1 MKIAIAQIKCSLGD
15 VSANIS
21 QVASLSQTAAGKGC
35 HVIVFPE
42 MIDTGYEMSVIRET
56 ASSWD
61 GELFHA
67 LQKIASDTNLHL
79 ICGISEKEDN
89 KIYNSIAVLNAKGEL
104 IGKYRK
110 AHLAAYPPLDEDSS
124 ISPGNSIETVKIG
137 GMKWGLM
144 ICYDL
149 RFPELSRALVLNG
162 AEILV
167 LCSAWP
173 FPRVTHWKTL
183 TCARAI
189 ENQAYVIAANR
200 VGSDGPVTFCG
211 SSCIVDPYGVIL
223 GSASEDREALIIGD
237 ISKETLDS
245 VRGRMPIFQHR
256 RHDLYQLKMSGKKRS
271 KKGGSSQSS

>member
-1 MKIAIAQIKCSLGD
+1 MKIAVAQIKCSLGD

-21 QVASLSQTAAGKGC
+21 QVASLSQAAASKGC

-42 MIDTGYEMSVIRET
+42 MVDTGYEMSVIRET

-61 GELFHA
+61 GESFHA
-67 LQKIASDTNLHL
+67 LQQIASDNNIHL
-79 ICGISEKEDN
+79 ICGISEKEDD
-89 KIYNSIAVLNAKGEL
+89 KIYNSIAVLNPKGEL

-110 AHLAAYPPLDEDSS
+110 AHLAAYPPLDEDSC
-124 ISPGNSIETVKIG
+124 ISPGNSPEIVKIG

-162 AEILV
+162 AEILL

-189 ENQAYVIAANR
+189 ENQVYFIAANR

-223 GSASEDREALIIGD
+223 GSAAEDREALIIAE
-237 ISKETLDS
+237 ISKETLES
-245 VRGRMPIFQHR
+245 VRNRMPIFQHR
-256 RHDLYQLKMSGKKRS
+256 RDDLYQLKFGKK
-271 KKGGSSQSS
+271 KKNQRNN